1 MKNRRFL
8 ITAFLCVAMLVVGVG
23 YALVTDT
30 LDISGTGTIDQTQA
44 ESSFREDVYFS
55 GVVLNGQV
63 KSEVVAGDNQK
74 YTANINPNNDN
85 KAAFTVNGLAGAGE
99 FTEITFR
106 IENKGDLDAKL
117 YVKSVYNSNQT
128 YFNVQYFVGGVELDV
143 ADTQNSF
150 ADLAAKSGD
159 VNGSVDLV
167 IKITVLE
174 TPTVTETLSTIFEFD
189 VKAGE

>member
-1 MKNRRFL
+1 
-8 ITAFLCVAMLVVGVG
+8 MLVVGVG